1 MQADDLDVIFHLP
14 LSQQAM
20 EELEQLQNAIQDIMY
35 DPNVNDVW
43 LTIWGGEYTSGKYY
57 KYIYDVVQAHPV
69 F

>member
-1 MQADDLDVIFHLP
+1 
-14 LSQQAM
+14 
-20 EELEQLQNAIQDIMY
+20 MY